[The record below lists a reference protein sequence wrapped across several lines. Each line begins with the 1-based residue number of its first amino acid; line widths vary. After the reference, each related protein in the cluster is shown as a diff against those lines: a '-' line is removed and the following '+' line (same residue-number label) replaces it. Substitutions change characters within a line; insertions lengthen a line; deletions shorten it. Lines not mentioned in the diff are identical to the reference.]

1 MPESKKRK
9 GRKPPP
15 AQRASPKKEI
25 AKNPSPTWYAIVMF
39 ALMGLGVALV
49 LLNYIVP
56 DVFGRWGLFVGLGSI
71 AVGFLMLT
79 NFR

>member
-9 GRKPPP
+9 NRRPPP
-15 AQRASPKKEI
+15 AQRARPKKEI
-25 AKNPSPTWYAIVMF
+25 AKHPSPVWYTALMF
-39 ALMGLGVALV
+39 ALMGAGVALV

-56 DVFGRWGLFVGLGSI
+56 GVFARWGLFVGLGGI

-79 NFR
+79 RFR